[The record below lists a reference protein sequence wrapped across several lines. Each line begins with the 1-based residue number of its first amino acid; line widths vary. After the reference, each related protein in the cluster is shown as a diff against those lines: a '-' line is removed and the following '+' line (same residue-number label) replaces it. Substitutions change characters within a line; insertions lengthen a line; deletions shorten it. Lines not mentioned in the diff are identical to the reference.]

1 MLSSVISTLFTMR
14 FLQAIIRMSTP
25 ILFAALGAFVAA
37 STGIGN
43 IAIESIMTFAALTGV
58 LGSYLFNNAVVGV
71 LFGLV
76 IGILTALLITFFSMK
91 LGADAFLIM
100 IALNTFAD
108 SVAIFVLYQIT
119 GDKGTT
125 ASLTTPILYTWDI
138 PIIKDIPILGEILSG
153 QYVLTYLCWLIIIV
167 LFIVIYKTPLGM
179 RMRACGL
186 NADAAR
192 TAGINVERLQV
203 LSLILSGVFAAL
215 GGVYLSLNY
224 LKIFSKGMVSGQGWM
239 GVAANGI
246 ANGNYWSLVLSA
258 VIFAVFRAVSIIFSS
273 NSAFPTDLVGAI
285 PYFSVFVILTVVSIV
300 NYYRVKRG
308 KVEEN

>member
-1 MLSSVISTLFTMR
+1 MT
-14 FLQAIIRMSTP
+14 IIRRATP
-25 ILFAALGAFVAA
+25 ILFAALGAFIAA

-43 IAIESIMTFAALTGV
+43 IAIESIMTFAALAGV
-58 LGSYLFNNAVVGV
+58 LGSYLTGSAWAGVVFGMVVGV
-71 LFGLV
+71 LTV
-76 IGILTALLITFFSMK
+76 MLIAFFSMK

-108 SVAIFVLYQIT
+108 AVAIFILYQIT

-125 ASLTTPILYTWDI
+125 ASLTTPILGSVDI
-138 PIIKDIPILGEILSG
+138 PVIKDIPIIGEILSG
-153 QYVLTYLCWLIIIV
+153 HYILTYLCWLLIIV
-167 LFIVIYKTPLGM
+167 MFIVIYKTPLGM

-186 NADAAR
+186 NADAAK
-192 TAGINVERLQV
+192 TAGVNVERLQV
-203 LSLILSGVFAAL
+203 LSLVLSGIFAAL

-246 ANGNYWSLVLSA
+246 ANGNYWMLVLSGL
-258 VIFAVFRAVSIIFSS
+258 VFAVFRAVSIIFSS

-308 KVEEN
+308 KVEGQ

>member
-1 MLSSVISTLFTMR
+1 MWSSVFSTLFTMR
-14 FLQAIIRMSTP
+14 FLLAIIRLATP
-25 ILFAALGAFVAA
+25 ILFAALGAFTAA

-43 IAIESIMTFAALTGV
+43 IAIESIMTFSALAGV
-58 LGSYLFNNAVVGV
+58 LGSYLTNNAMIGV
-71 LFGLV
+71 LCGML

-108 SVAIFVLYQIT
+108 SVAIFTLYQIT

-125 ASLTTPILYTWDI
+125 ASLSTPILYTWDI
-138 PIIKDIPILGEILSG
+138 PVIKDIPILGEILSG
-153 QYVLTYLCWLIIIV
+153 HYVLTYVCWLIVILLYVI
-167 LFIVIYKTPLGM
+167 IYKTPLGM

-186 NADAAR
+186 NAEAAK
-192 TAGINVERLQV
+192 TAGINVARLQV
-203 LSLILSGVFAAL
+203 LSLVLSGVFAAL

-246 ANGNYWSLVLSA
+246 ANGNYWTLVLSA

-285 PYFSVFVILTVVSIV
+285 PYFSVFVILTAVSII
-300 NYYRVKRG
+300 NYYRIKRG
-308 KVEEN
+308 KVEEH

>member
-1 MLSSVISTLFTMR
+1 MWSSVFSTLFTMR
-14 FLQAIIRMSTP
+14 FLQAIIRLATP
-25 ILFAALGAFVAA
+25 IVFAALGAFTAA
-37 STGIGN
+37 STGLGN
-43 IAIESIMTFAALTGV
+43 IAIESIMTFSALAGV
-58 LGSYLFNNAVVGV
+58 LGSYLFNNAWLGV
-71 LFGLV
+71 ICGLA

-108 SVAIFVLYQIT
+108 SVAIFVLYQLT

-125 ASLTTPILYTWDI
+125 ASLATPILYTWDI

-153 QYVLTYLCWLIIIV
+153 QYILTYICWLLVIIM
-167 LFIVIYKTPLGM
+167 FIVIYKTPLGM

-186 NADAAR
+186 NADAAK

-203 LSLILSGVFAAL
+203 LSLALSGVFAAL

-246 ANGNYWSLVLSA
+246 SNGNYWTLILSG

-285 PYFSVFVILTVVSIV
+285 PYFSVFVILTAASII
-300 NYYRVKRG
+300 NYYRIKRG
-308 KVEEN
+308 KVEEH

>member
-1 MLSSVISTLFTMR
+1 MLSNILSTLFTMR
-14 FLQAIIRMSTP
+14 FLLQIIRLATP
-25 ILFAALGAFVAA
+25 IIFAAIGTFIAA

-43 IAIESIMTFAALTGV
+43 IAIESIMTFAALSGV
-58 LGSYLFNNAVVGV
+58 LGSYLTGSAWLGVV
-71 LFGLV
+71 FGFIV
-76 IGILTALLITFFSMK
+76 GILTALLIAFFSMK

-108 SVAIFVLYQIT
+108 SVAIFILYQIT

-125 ASLTTPILYTWDI
+125 ASLATPILGAIDIPVLKDI
-138 PIIKDIPILGEILSG
+138 PIIGEIFSG
-153 QYVLTYLCWLIIIV
+153 QLVLTYICWIIV
-167 LFIVIYKTPLGM
+167 ILLFIMIYKTPLGM

-192 TAGINVERLQV
+192 TAGINVEKLQI
-203 LSLILSGVFAAL
+203 LSLILSGFFAAL

-246 ANGNYWSLVLSA
+246 ANGNYWVLILSA
-258 VIFAVFRAVSIIFSS
+258 VIFATFRAVSIIFSS
-273 NSAFPTDLVGAI
+273 NAEFPTDLVSAI
-285 PYFSVFVILTVVSIV
+285 PYFSVFFILTAVSII
-300 NYYRVKRG
+300 NYYRIKRG
-308 KVEEN
+308 KVEEQ

>member
-1 MLSSVISTLFTMR
+1 MLNSIFSTLFTMR
-14 FLQAIIRMSTP
+14 FLLTIIRMATP
-25 ILFAALGAFVAA
+25 IIFAALGAFIAA

-43 IAIESIMTFAALTGV
+43 IAIESIMTFSALAGV
-58 LGSYLFNNAVVGV
+58 LGSYLTGNAWLGVLLGLIVGV
-71 LFGLV
+71 LTV
-76 IGILTALLITFFSMK
+76 MLIAFFSMK

-108 SVAIFVLYQIT
+108 AVAIFVLYQIT

-125 ASLTTPILYTWDI
+125 ASLSTPILDTVDI

-153 QYVLTYLCWLIIIV
+153 QFVLTYICWILVAV
-167 LFIVIYKTPLGM
+167 LFVMIYKTPLGM

-186 NADAAR
+186 NPDAAR
-192 TAGINVERLQV
+192 TAGINVEKLRV
-203 LSLILSGVFAAL
+203 LSLVLSGMLAGL
-215 GGVYLSLNY
+215 GGMYLSLNY

-246 ANGNYWSLVLSA
+246 ANGNYWVLVLSA

-285 PYFSVFVILTVVSIV
+285 PYFSVFVILTSVSII

-308 KVEEN
+308 KVEGE

>member
-14 FLQAIIRMSTP
+14 FIQAIIRMSTP

>member
-1 MLSSVISTLFTMR
+1 MLSSILSTLFTMR
-14 FLQAIIRMSTP
+14 FLLTIIRMATP
-25 ILFAALGAFVAA
+25 ILFAALGAFIAA

-43 IAIESIMTFAALTGV
+43 IAIESIMTFAALAGV
-58 LGSYLFNNAVVGV
+58 LGSYLTGSAWAGVVFGMVVGV
-71 LFGLV
+71 LTV
-76 IGILTALLITFFSMK
+76 MLIAFFSMK

-100 IALNTFAD
+100 IARNTFAD
-108 SVAIFVLYQIT
+108 AVAIFILYQIT

-125 ASLTTPILYTWDI
+125 ASLTTPILGSVDI
-138 PIIKDIPILGEILSG
+138 PVIKDIPIIGEILSG
-153 QYVLTYLCWLIIIV
+153 HYILTYLCWLLIIV
-167 LFIVIYKTPLGM
+167 MFIVIYKTPLGM

-186 NADAAR
+186 NADAAK
-192 TAGINVERLQV
+192 TAGVNVERLQV
-203 LSLILSGVFAAL
+203 LSLVLSGIFAAL

-246 ANGNYWSLVLSA
+246 ANGNYWMLVLSGL
-258 VIFAVFRAVSIIFSS
+258 VFAVFRAVSIIFRS

-308 KVEEN
+308 KVEGQ

>member
-1 MLSSVISTLFTMR
+1 MK
-14 FLQAIIRMSTP
+14 FLLTTIRLATP
-25 ILFAALGAFVAA
+25 IVFAAIGAFIAA

-43 IAIESIMTFAALTGV
+43 IAIESIMTFAALAGV
-58 LGSYLFNNAVVGV
+58 LGSYISGSAWVGV
-71 LFGLV
+71 IVGFV
-76 IGILTALLITFFSMK
+76 IGILTALLIAFFSMK
-91 LGADAFLIM
+91 LGANAFLIM

-108 SVAIFVLYQIT
+108 AVAIFILYQIT

-125 ASLTTPILYTWDI
+125 ASLATPILGTIDI
-138 PIIKDIPILGEILSG
+138 PVIKDIPIIGDILSG
-153 QYVLTYLCWLIIIV
+153 QYVLTYICLILAIV
-167 LFIVIYKTPLGM
+167 LYFVIYKTPLGM

-192 TAGINVERLQV
+192 TAGINVEKLQI
-203 LSLILSGVFAAL
+203 LSLILSGFFAAL

-246 ANGNYWSLVLSA
+246 ANGNYIVLILSA
-258 VIFAVFRAVSIIFSS
+258 IIFAFFRAVSIIFSS
-273 NSAFPTDLVGAI
+273 SSTFPVDLVGAV
-285 PYFSVFVILTVVSIV
+285 PYLSVFIILTAVSII

-308 KVEEN
+308 KVEEQ

>member
-1 MLSSVISTLFTMR
+1 MLNSLFSTIFTMR
-14 FLQAIIRMSTP
+14 FLLTIIRLSTP
-25 ILFAALGAFVAA
+25 IIFAAMGAFVAA

-43 IAIESIMTFAALTGV
+43 IAIESIMTFAALAGV
-58 LGSYLFNNAVVGV
+58 LGSYLTGSAYVGV
-71 LFGLV
+71 LLAIIVGM
-76 IGILTALLITFFSMK
+76 LTAMLITFFSMK

-108 SVAIFVLYQIT
+108 SVAIFILYQIT

-125 ASLTTPILYTWDI
+125 ASLATPVLGTWDI
-138 PIIKDIPILGEILSG
+138 PLIKDIPILGEILSG
-153 QYVLTYLCWLIIIV
+153 HYILTYLCWLIVIL
-167 LFIVIYKTPLGM
+167 LFIMIYKTPLGM

-203 LSLILSGVFAAL
+203 LSLLLSGLFAAL
-215 GGVYLSLNY
+215 GGAFLSLNY

-239 GVAANGI
+239 GVSANGI
-246 ANGNYWSLVLSA
+246 ANGNYWTLILSA
-258 VIFAVFRAVSIIFSS
+258 IIFAVFRAVSIIFSS
-273 NSAFPTDLVGAI
+273 NAAFPPDLVAVI
-285 PYFSVFVILTVVSIV
+285 PYFSVFVILTAVSII

-308 KVEEN
+308 NVEEK

>member
-1 MLSSVISTLFTMR
+1 MLSSILSTLFTMR
-14 FLQAIIRMSTP
+14 FLLTIIRMATP
-25 ILFAALGAFVAA
+25 ILFAALGAFIAA

-43 IAIESIMTFAALTGV
+43 IAIESIMTFAALAGV
-58 LGSYLFNNAVVGV
+58 LGSYLTGSAWAGVVFGMVVGV
-71 LFGLV
+71 LTV
-76 IGILTALLITFFSMK
+76 MLIAFFSMK

-108 SVAIFVLYQIT
+108 AVAIFILYQIT

-125 ASLTTPILYTWDI
+125 ASLTTPILGSVDI
-138 PIIKDIPILGEILSG
+138 PVIKDIPIIGEILSG
-153 QYVLTYLCWLIIIV
+153 HYVLTYLCWLLIIV
-167 LFIVIYKTPLGM
+167 MFIVIYKTPLGM

-186 NADAAR
+186 NADAAK
-192 TAGINVERLQV
+192 TAGVNVERLQV
-203 LSLILSGVFAAL
+203 LSLVLSGIFAAL

-246 ANGNYWSLVLSA
+246 ANGNYWMLILSGLV
-258 VIFAVFRAVSIIFSS
+258 FAVFRAVSIIFSS

-308 KVEEN
+308 KVEGQ

>member
-1 MLSSVISTLFTMR
+1 MLSSLFSTLFTMR
-14 FLQAIIRMSTP
+14 FLLTIIRLATP
-25 ILFAALGAFVAA
+25 IVFAALGAFIAA

-43 IAIESIMTFAALTGV
+43 IAIESIMTFAALAGV
-58 LGSYLFNNAVVGV
+58 LGSYLSGSAWVGV
-71 LFGLV
+71 V
-76 IGILTALLITFFSMK
+76 IGFIVGMLTAMIIAFFSMK

-108 SVAIFVLYQIT
+108 AVAIFILYQLT

-125 ASLTTPILYTWDI
+125 ASLATPILDVVNI
-138 PIIKDIPILGEILSG
+138 PIIKDIPILGDILSG
-153 QYVLTYLCWLIIIV
+153 QYVLTYICWILVI
-167 LFIVIYKTPLGM
+167 LMFIVIYKTPLGM

-192 TAGINVERLQV
+192 TAGINVEKLQV
-203 LSLILSGVFAAL
+203 LSLALSGFFAAL

-246 ANGNYWSLVLSA
+246 ANGNYWSLILSA

-285 PYFSVFVILTVVSIV
+285 PYFSVFVILTAVSII

-308 KVEEN
+308 KVEEQ